1 LTGPGAPSFNRQAK
15 EIVMRAVVIVLAL
28 TVLAGAPVLAGE
40 RRYVVV
46 TPDSPAEFTLW
57 TSYTASVNCA
67 RALLAGRDEREWCDV
82 GVQGITPKVGMIGH
96 GTEVELIEGQECR
109 DMAHVRVLTGDLKG
123 RVGCMVARA
132 LSAQKPD

>member
-1 LTGPGAPSFNRQAK
+1 
-15 EIVMRAVVIVLAL
+15 MRALVIVLAL
-28 TVLAGAPVLAGE
+28 TCLASAPALAGDK
-40 RRYVVV
+40 RYVVV

-82 GVQGITPKVGMIGH
+82 GVGGIVPKVGKIGH
-96 GTEVELIEGQECR
+96 GTEVELLDGGECR

-123 RVGCMVARA
+123 RAGCVVARA
-132 LSAQKPD
+132 LSARKPD